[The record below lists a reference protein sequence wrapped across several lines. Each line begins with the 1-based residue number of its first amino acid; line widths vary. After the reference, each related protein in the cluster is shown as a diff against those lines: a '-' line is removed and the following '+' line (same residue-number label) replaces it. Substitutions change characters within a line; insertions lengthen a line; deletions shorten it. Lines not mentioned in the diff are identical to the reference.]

1 MLIFVVLIA
10 VTILSFV
17 VAIKSYNDLFAII
30 PGVSS
35 TVLLILVI
43 MAVSTNIAY
52 SGDIEANKKL
62 YESLTYQLENDIY
75 DSDNNIGK
83 SELYEKITDWN
94 TDLARGKAMT
104 HNIWIGIL
112 WSDAYDEFNFIEFPK
127 GD

>member
-17 VAIKSYNDLFAII
+17 VAVKSYNDLFAII
-30 PGVSS
+30 PGMSS
-35 TVLLILVI
+35 MVLLILVI

-62 YESLTYQLENDIY
+62 YESLTYQLENSIY

-83 SELYEKITDWN
+83 YELYEKITDWN

-104 HNIWIGIL
+104 HNIWVGIF
-112 WSDAYDEFNFIEFPK
+112 WSDSYDEFDFIEFPERE
-127 GD
+127 

>member
-10 VTILSFV
+10 ITILSFV
-17 VAIKSYNDLFAII
+17 VVVKSCNDLFAII
-30 PGVSS
+30 PGAIS

-43 MAVSTNIAY
+43 MAVSANITY

-62 YESLTYQLENDIY
+62 YESLTYQLENSIY

-94 TDLARGKAMT
+94 TDLARGKVMT
-104 HNIWIGIL
+104 HNIWIGIF
-112 WSDAYDEFNFIEFPK
+112 WSDSYDEFDFIEFPK

>member
-10 VTILSFV
+10 ITILSFV
-17 VAIKSYNDLFAII
+17 VVVKSCNDLFAII
-30 PGVSS
+30 PGAIS

-43 MAVSTNIAY
+43 MAVSANITY

-62 YESLTYQLENDIY
+62 YESLTYQLENSIY

-94 TDLARGKAMT
+94 TDLARGKVMT
-104 HNIWIGIL
+104 HNIWIGIF
-112 WSDAYDEFNFIEFPK
+112 WSDVYDEFDFIEFPK

>member
-10 VTILSFV
+10 ITILSFV
-17 VAIKSYNDLFAII
+17 VVIKSCNDSFAII

-35 TVLLILVI
+35 AVLIILAI
-43 MAVSTNIAY
+43 IAISTNITY
-52 SGDIEANKKL
+52 SGDMEANKKL

-104 HNIWIGIL
+104 HNIWIGVF
-112 WSDAYDEFNFIEFPK
+112 WSDAYDEFNFIEFPE
-127 GD
+127 GG

>member
-10 VTILSFV
+10 VIILSFV
-17 VAIKSYNDLFAII
+17 VAVKSCNDLFAII

-43 MAVSTNIAY
+43 MAVLTNITY

-62 YESLTYQLENDIY
+62 YESLTYQLENSIY

-104 HNIWIGIL
+104 HNIWIGIF
-112 WSDAYDEFNFIEFPK
+112 WSDAYDEYDFIEFPK